1 MLNRTSAFD
10 EAFDAASK
18 ISANNLGA
26 GAKIIDVS
34 KIYNYEIDY
43 DFEDKLSVGQL
54 IVGANLRQYN
64 LNTKGTLYTDY
75 TKPIEYQEYGA
86 YTLKRNIFDD
96 KVTLTGS
103 LRLIS
108 NGT

>member
-1 MLNRTSAFD
+1 MLKPGTSEYQAAFN
-10 EAFDAASK
+10 EISN

-26 GAKIIDVS
+26 GAKIVDVS

-64 LNTKGTLYTDY
+64 LNTQGTLYTDY
-75 TKPIEYQEYGA
+75 DKPIGTKNMEL
-86 YTLKRNIFDD
+86 THSLSVIFLM
-96 KVTLTGS
+96 KK
-103 LRLIS
+103 
-108 NGT
+108 

>member
-1 MLNRTSAFD
+1 M
-10 EAFDAASK
+10 
-18 ISANNLGA
+18 GA

-43 DFEDKLSVGQL
+43 DFEDKLSIGQL

-75 TKPIEYQEYGA
+75 TTSQLSIKNTEL
-86 YTLKRNIFDD
+86 THSLSVIFLMI
-96 KVTLTGS
+96 K
-103 LRLIS
+103 
-108 NGT
+108 